1 MRDDME
7 KKEHTNDGSA
17 SKEKLTI
24 GKRIRKSLFSG
35 SKEDIKN
42 SFVEDILFPSIRD
55 FIVDSIY
62 NTVDTLIFGRDGGG
76 GYRGR
81 ARWRSGS
88 RSATREGDRYIDG
101 PTKYAR
107 DSRSA
112 REHGRSRTSSRYIFE
127 NVVFHDTD
135 RMSAI
140 EKADRVR
147 DALLEELYK
156 SGSVTVYYFYDEAEL
171 TGEFTDQ
178 EWGWKDF
185 GPNNDIGFLPT
196 SDGISLILPEP
207 VYLGR

>member
-1 MRDDME
+1 MTERE
-7 KKEHTNDGSA
+7 KDKNQNEQSPSA
-17 SKEKLTI
+17 SREKLSF
-24 GKRIRKSLFSG
+24 GKRIKKSLFTG

-62 NTVDTLIFGRDGGG
+62 NTVDTLIFGRDGGS

-81 ARWRSGS
+81 SRWRSS
-88 RSATREGDRYIDG
+88 KSASREGRYIDG

-107 DSRSA
+107 ESQNA

-127 NVVFHDTD
+127 NVVFHDTE

-156 SGSVTVYYFYDEAEL
+156 SGAVTVYFFYDEAEL

-207 VYLGR
+207 IYLGR